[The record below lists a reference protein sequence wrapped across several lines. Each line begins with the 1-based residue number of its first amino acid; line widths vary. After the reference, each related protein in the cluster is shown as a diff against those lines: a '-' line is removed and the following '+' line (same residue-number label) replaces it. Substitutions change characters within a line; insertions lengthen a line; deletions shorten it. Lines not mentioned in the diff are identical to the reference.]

1 MTQVTRITLDK
12 NGSLESQDIRL
23 HEAETDLAAPLD
35 TVGQDLRAARLA
47 RGEDLA
53 IVSRALKIRKEH
65 LEAIEEDRAEAL
77 PGRTYAVGFIRSYAA
92 YLKLNPAVFAE
103 RYKAE
108 IAGRNEMNV
117 PKVDVIDEEER
128 RRLPQ
133 GWWAI
138 ALVVLLLVF
147 YGAYQLMAAA
157 DRAMREQVSEPPPVE
172 TNAPPPVYKPIPPKT
187 ETPPAEAQ
195 PTEGQAAD
203 GQQPANGV
211 PAQAGQAAQPGQ
223 QPGQQPAAQPGQP
236 QAQPNAAKPG
246 QTVPPNAA
254 AARPAAMASP
264 VLPQGKVY
272 GEKNKDPRVVLRAVQ
287 PIRILVQGADD
298 RLFLNRTLQPGDVY
312 QVPNIPGLKLT
323 VDDGGAVEVRLD
335 GQLIGRAG
343 KPGNTVEASSLDPGV
358 LSRYRH

>member
-1 MTQVTRITLDK
+1 MTQVTRITLDG

-23 HEAETDLAAPLD
+23 HEATEDLAAPLD

-47 RGEDLA
+47 RGDDLA
-53 IVSRALKIRKEH
+53 TVSRALKIRKEH
-65 LEAIEEDRAEAL
+65 LEAIEDDRAEAL

-108 IAGRNEMNV
+108 IAGRNEMNA
-117 PKVDVIDEEER
+117 PKVDVIDEDER

-195 PTEGQAAD
+195 STEGQAAD
-203 GQQPANGV
+203 GQPPAANGA
-211 PAQAGQAAQPGQ
+211 PAQAAQPGQ
-223 QPGQQPAAQPGQP
+223 QQGQQPAGQAGQP
-236 QAQPNAAKPG
+236 QAQSNMAKPG
-246 QTVPPNAA
+246 QPVPPNAA
-254 AARPAAMASP
+254 AAAHPAAMASP

-358 LSRYRH
+358 LSHYRH